1 MSKNPQ
7 QSEVIKAY
15 IEASGHVGKACK
27 VVGISRNTFYEWKKN
42 DPDFLQ
48 RLTEAEEQ
56 AEETKLQ
63 FALKCIT
70 TQIKKESKLRKKGEL
85 GMKDNDY
92 LNFVLAEIKL
102 TKKGKQML
110 GIVPAPTTAETA
122 QTDVSGG
129 TERLLSELKAI
140 LPNPNIPAPRRNI
153 EDLDHFGNPIK
164 KEGENG

>member
-1 MSKNPQ
+1 MSKIPQ

-15 IEASGHVGKACK
+15 IEANGHVGKACK
-27 VVGISRNTFYEWKKN
+27 VAGIGRNTFYEWKKN

-70 TQIKKESKLRKKGEL
+70 TQIKKESKFRRNGEL

-92 LNFVLAEIKL
+92 LNFLLAEIKL

-110 GIVPAPTTAETA
+110 GIVPAPTTAETT
-122 QTDVSGG
+122 QTDASGG
-129 TERLLSELKAI
+129 TERFLGELRKI
-140 LPNPNIPAPRRNI
+140 LPNPNIPAPRTNL

-164 KEGENG
+164 KEGKNE